1 MNTYTKYC
9 PNVWVAQCTETHKKG
24 DEIIVETKHGKENE
38 CIVWNYLGMKNG
50 LYLYSITRA
59 DGYNSQERARAKAE
73 RYEEWADKA
82 HERSNEAF
90 QRSESAEAGIP
101 LGQPILVGHHS
112 EGMHRAAIKKSW
124 AAMDKS
130 VEEMHKAEA
139 HESKAEYWRRM
150 EDKIDLSM
158 PESIE
163 FYQHKLETAKEYHE
177 GLKSGK
183 YQREHAYSLTYAKK
197 AVNEAQ
203 KNLDLAIKLWGEQ
216 TVAVIEGKEIVQ

>member
-9 PNVWVAQCTETHKKG
+9 PNVWVAQCTETHQKG
-24 DEIIVETKHGKENE
+24 DEIVVTTKHGKENE
-38 CIVWNYLGMKNG
+38 CIVWNYLGMRNG

-59 DGYNSQERARAKAE
+59 DGYNIQERARAKAE

-82 HERSNEAF
+82 RERSDAAF
-90 QRSESAEAGIP
+90 ERSEKAVAGIP
-101 LGQPILVGHHS
+101 FGQPILVGHHS
-112 EGMHRAAIKKSW
+112 ERAHRAAIDKSW
-124 AAMDKS
+124 AAMGKS

-150 EDKIDLSM
+150 EDQINLSM

-163 FYQHKLETAKEYHE
+163 FYQHKLEVATEYHE

-183 YQREHAYSLTYAKK
+183 YPREHAYSLTYAKK

-203 KNLDLAIKLWGEQ
+203 KNLDLALKLWGPQ
-216 TVAVIEGKEIVQ
+216 VVAKIDGEEVVQ

>member
-1 MNTYTKYC
+1 MNTYTKDC

-24 DEIIVETKHGKENE
+24 DEIIVTTTHGKENE

-59 DGYNSQERARAKAE
+59 DGFNSQERARAKAE

-82 HERSNEAF
+82 NDRSNAAFERSNNAVKD
-90 QRSESAEAGIP
+90 IP
-101 LGQPILVGHHS
+101 FGQPILVGHHS
-112 EGMHRAAIKKSW
+112 ERTHRASLKRSDQ
-124 AAMDKS
+124 AMRKS
-130 VEEMHKAEA
+130 VDEMHKAEA

-150 EDKIDLSM
+150 DDTIDLSM

-163 FYQHKLETAKEYHE
+163 FYQPKLETATEYHE

-183 YQREHAYSLTYAKK
+183 YPKQHMYSVTYAKN

-203 KNLDLAIKLWGEQ
+203 KNLNLAIKLWGEQ
-216 TVAVIEGKEIVQ
+216 VVAVNEGKEIVQ